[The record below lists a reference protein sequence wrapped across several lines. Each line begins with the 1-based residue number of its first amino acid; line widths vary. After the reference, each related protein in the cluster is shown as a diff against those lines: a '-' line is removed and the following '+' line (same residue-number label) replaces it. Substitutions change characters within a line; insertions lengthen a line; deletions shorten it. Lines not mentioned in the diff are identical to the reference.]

1 MSLAKPNKHLAYSED
16 HFEGYWARLTALIR
30 HNDEADYILDELLT
44 SPLLSLTILDDD
56 NNLRAALTALYT
68 ERGLT
73 YPTKKTIEEDPLTSI
88 RNFLISTQ
96 SSEDEAIAAWKALN
110 LDDLKRYRK
119 GIKYIYEIAV
129 ATLSVAEATEFLG
142 DLPYGSGIKLLQRI
156 KEKQRRQTSMS
167 LFVLFDNVLSLKLKT
182 GEKLSTLFSRM
193 MALRQRLSNWT
204 PPIMLPDQLVLVC
217 ILRALPTKYQSTRT
231 IIMATQDILLDTA
244 KHMLLDAENA
254 DARLIQATLGS
265 NANSYEDTGTA
276 LAANA
281 HNEKKNRDENPSE
294 RQKNTISKDH
304 VTITQTQDMH

>member
-1 MSLAKPNKHLAYSED
+1 MSLAKPNKHLAYSGD

-119 GIKYIYEIAV
+119 GIKIC
-129 ATLSVAEATEFLG
+129 
-142 DLPYGSGIKLLQRI
+142 P
-156 KEKQRRQTSMS
+156 
-167 LFVLFDNVLSLKLKT
+167 
-182 GEKLSTLFSRM
+182 
-193 MALRQRLSNWT
+193 
-204 PPIMLPDQLVLVC
+204 
-217 ILRALPTKYQSTRT
+217 
-231 IIMATQDILLDTA
+231 
-244 KHMLLDAENA
+244 
-254 DARLIQATLGS
+254 
-265 NANSYEDTGTA
+265 
-276 LAANA
+276 
-281 HNEKKNRDENPSE
+281 
-294 RQKNTISKDH
+294 
-304 VTITQTQDMH
+304 